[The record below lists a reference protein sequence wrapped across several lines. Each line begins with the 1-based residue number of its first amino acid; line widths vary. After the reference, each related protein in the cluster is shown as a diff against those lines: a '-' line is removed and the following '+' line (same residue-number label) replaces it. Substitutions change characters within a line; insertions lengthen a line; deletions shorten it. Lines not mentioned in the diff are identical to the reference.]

1 MNLASMYLELLRE
14 AHAHA
19 VSQGA
24 VLTGGQVLGL
34 GGRIDDNVAYTVPT
48 ESRNVNAKADSYLA
62 DYGLTHADVVGLLV
76 NQFGVRPSDL
86 AYAWDIPTYP
96 VMREGQLQPE
106 GMPEFYGGNPL
117 DPDRAYFG
125 GEYRPNN
132 LIFNRQGR
140 DMSQSM
146 TTQSAPM
153 SGEGYDPNNP
163 LKRFG
168 RESVRAHPDAQGPM
182 YERIFDIFPN
192 TPTEWAVE
200 LTASALLGPAIGGR
214 ALKYL
219 GKSLKGI
226 PPALLARF
234 RNITRKPDE
243 WVSPRPDKPFDYDA
257 DIENTIDQMLA
268 SVDEEYDNLVVGF
281 DDEGRLIVGTD
292 DADFEAIR
300 DASNEHPTATTDM
313 VDDEF
318 TKVWSEQDQAF
329 VDKVYE
335 WTADFGYEDGLKK
348 LEEWRATLTP
358 EDLEWYREFIIKR
371 KLGLGPNDAMTPSAW
386 DEMDRMQADG
396 GGRGGDPPRRN
407 NIFDDDFSYDDWDEE
422 RILNRQA
429 EIIDGADEGKW
440 KLTDEGDSGWLL
452 YVEHFNLEN
461 ELRIR
466 RGQRPLPSDPFDR
479 IGNMHDAAD
488 RGEYLEW
495 LSEVELPFVAAPDEW
510 PLAGGPESIPEPGMD
525 PRPGIEG
532 NASRSGWSPDF
543 DEGWMTVRDVAEIV
557 HGDEASIYRL
567 TNADIDKAVELNMI
581 SQENADALK
590 AQLRETERMALEGL
604 DLEGPPGTPDP
615 FAGDL
620 SASEL
625 TPESMVQAIREH
637 YTAKW
642 ESMTPESRAS
652 WMQMGRM
659 NSPDDLDGYL
669 DGMVDNIVGGGTPL
683 DPAIGWGN
691 LPEGIERRAHE
702 IAAEGP
708 PGTEGERLRR
718 MAEQLEAD
726 QARWEQMLGMPRTE
740 SVPPPGK
747 SMEEAIRSL
756 QGAAGVGM
764 ATAITAQTLF
774 PEQVERVV
782 SGLGRFNDGWWSW
795 IKDFPEHLDW
805 MVRATGATL
814 DGMESG
820 SRSTGDPVLDSLNDG
835 WREQV
840 GALSSQLGGG
850 VMPLMGGTD
859 ASILKG
865 VSRDLSENGHNGN
878 AILPNDIR
886 REIENG
892 DAMIVGY
899 RTDADY
905 ERAVEHAGRYG
916 VEIDRHFWRKPNRKN
931 IRPAEG
937 QPWTSEN
944 LKKLATTH
952 YFYPDAGLR
961 RGPR

>member
-24 VLTGGQVLGL
+24 VLTGGQALGL
-34 GGRIDDNVAYTVPT
+34 GGRIDDNAAYTVPT
-48 ESRNVNAKADSYLA
+48 ESQKVNAKANSYLA
-62 DYGLTHADVVGLLV
+62 DYGLTHADVVDLLV
-76 NQFGVRPSDL
+76 DDFGIRPSDL

-106 GMPEFYGGNPL
+106 GVPEFFGGNPL

-140 DMSQSM
+140 DQSQSM

-153 SGEGYDPNNP
+153 SGEGYNPNNP

-168 RESVRAHPDAQGPM
+168 QEKVRAYPAAQGPV
-182 YERIFDIFPN
+182 YERIFDIVPN

-200 LTASALLGPAIGGR
+200 LAAGALLGPTIGGR

-234 RNITRKPDE
+234 RGVSRKSDD

-268 SVDEEYDNLVVGF
+268 GI
-281 DDEGRLIVGTD
+281 DDEYAGLVRGDEDEVLQLRKAIE
-292 DADFEAIR
+292 DAEAADPHTFE
-300 DASNEHPTATTDM
+300 DLDM
-313 VDDEF
+313 
-318 TKVWSEQDQAF
+318 VWSEQDQAF
-329 VDKVYE
+329 VDKLIE
-335 WTADFGYEDGLKK
+335 WASDDLGVEGGIKQ
-348 LEEWRATLTP
+348 LEEWLATMTP
-358 EDLEWYREFIIKR
+358 EDLEWYRLFILKR
-371 KLGLGPNDAMTPSAW
+371 RLGMGPDDAITPSAW
-386 DEMDRMQADG
+386 DEMERMRAEPPEDFDPHRGYMEEGLESGAG
-396 GGRGGDPPRRN
+396 GGPPDEPPHFGGLFGDDEGLSEFGDYPASWDHVLEPEDRAIRLEGHPDAAGIRERERLADAGLPFKPWRRHPDPSVYASITEYDIAVNEWAEEMWPGLSDFDLSDVHEAGGVDGLLQGGRADDYYKDIPLTERTSEQWTTPRRLAAWKMRQEGVTYRE
-407 NIFDDDFSYDDWDEE
+407 IGEQFGYSPERARKVVADAERDFAYRD
-422 RILNRQA
+422 
-429 EIIDGADEGKW
+429 
-440 KLTDEGDSGWLL
+440 
-452 YVEHFNLEN
+452 
-461 ELRIR
+461 
-466 RGQRPLPSDPFDR
+466 
-479 IGNMHDAAD
+479 
-488 RGEYLEW
+488 EYLRALE
-495 LSEVELPFVAAPDEW
+495 
-510 PLAGGPESIPEPGMD
+510 D
-525 PRPGIEG
+525 PRQNP
-532 NASRSGWSPDF
+532 
-543 DEGWMTVRDVAEIV
+543 RDVTDFYT
-557 HGDEASIYRL
+557 G
-567 TNADIDKAVELNMI
+567 
-581 SQENADALK
+581 
-590 AQLRETERMALEGL
+590 EGRNRVRRT
-604 DLEGPPGTPDP
+604 EGPPGTPDW
-615 FAGDL
+615 DQ
-620 SASEL
+620 L
-625 TPESMVQAIREH
+625 TPEEAAGYRRRLERERGPDV
-637 YTAKW
+637 W
-642 ESMTPESRAS
+642 E
-652 WMQMGRM
+652 
-659 NSPDDLDGYL
+659 
-669 DGMVDNIVGGGTPL
+669 
-683 DPAIGWGN
+683 DPALSGAE
-691 LPEGIERRAHE
+691 P
-702 IAAEGP
+702 AAPPGVEGP

-726 QARWEQMLGMPRTE
+726 QARWEQMLQMPRTE

-764 ATAITAQTLF
+764 ATAITAQSLF

-814 DGMESG
+814 DGMEAG

-835 WREQV
+835 WRGQV
-840 GALSSQLGGG
+840 GALAGQLGGG

-859 ASILKG
+859 ASMLKG
-865 VSRDLSENGHNGN
+865 VGKDLSENGHNGN
-878 AILPNDIR
+878 AILPNNIR

-905 ERAVEHAGRYG
+905 ERAVAQAGRYG
-916 VEIDRHFWRKPNRKN
+916 VEIDRHFWRRPTTKN
-931 IRPAEG
+931 IGPVQGE
-937 QPWTSEN
+937 PWTPEH

-952 YFYPDAGLR
+952 HFYPDAGLR